1 MEKIQV
7 ARLIFL
13 NSLSTMKKLLDL
25 MAFKLDKRTADYK
38 YIKSQIMD
46 FTYNNLLKLFKS
58 LTDENIITK
67 CECGHSLRKGYSSC
81 PKCSG
86 SGFRNKEK

>member
-25 MAFKLDKRTADYK
+25 MAFKLDKRTVDYK

-81 PKCSG
+81 PKCG
-86 SGFRNKEK
+86 GCGFRNKEK

>member
-1 MEKIQV
+1 MKIQI

-25 MAFKLDKRTADYK
+25 MAFKLDKRTGDYK

-46 FTYNNLLKLFKS
+46 FTYDNLRKLFKS
-58 LTDENIITK
+58 LSDENIITK
-67 CECGHSLRKGYSSC
+67 CECNHSLRKGYSPC
-81 PKCSG
+81 KLCGG
-86 SGFRNKEK
+86 SGFRNKDK